1 MRKATLA
8 SSLAFGLS
16 LVVNTGLAA
25 VAVTGLAACGDDGVD
40 LDVPDQCNP
49 LGSST
54 HCLVPWPSSIYEVAD
69 DTETGFRLEYPAGAL
84 PVNIDGVPV
93 EPSLYAKH
101 DGFSSAAPMMVA
113 FDVGVDGANLVHFN
127 NIGDSLLPSSPTVMI
142 DLDTGDLVPHF
153 AELDVRGSDTPAD
166 QALFIRSDKMLK
178 RSGHYLVAIKKSLK
192 AKDGSNLPVSAGFKS
207 LVDNQTTTHPLLER
221 IRARYTSLFAAL
233 EAKGIA
239 KTDLVVAWDFHTR
252 SQKQVQADLLDARA
266 ITLAAAGTNGAS
278 LDFTVTTSV
287 PQGDTRIARR
297 IDGTYDA
304 PLFLTNAGSFAPST
318 NLMRDS
324 AGKPMAMGLYKV
336 PFTAIVPACALEPGH
351 APVGIIVYGHG
362 LFGESDQAASSGTRN
377 AAAETC
383 NIAIGTEMR
392 GMSAKD
398 VPNVVLAL
406 NDANKGYGIFD
417 VLVQGMMNHLALSQI
432 ARGPMATRLF
442 TQDGT
447 SATATL
453 VDPSKV
459 YYYGISQGGIMG
471 TTVCA
476 IDPLIKRCVVQ
487 VGAINYSLLLER
499 SRDWPQYRTTLTG
512 AYPNNF
518 DTALLVSLMQQEW
531 DRTEPTAVADV
542 ITDGGFGG
550 EEKQV
555 FMQIAIADDE
565 VSNLGSEYQARTMN
579 IPVITPSPYVP
590 YGVDSTNQPVGSGLI
605 IYDFGKG
612 PLPAGNEAPPD
623 NDVHSS
629 IRNKGATTT
638 MMKRFYETG
647 EIVQVCTAEKGCDC
661 TVADACGQMF

>member
-1 MRKATLA
+1 MRTATLA
-8 SSLAFGLS
+8 SSFALSLS
-16 LVVNTGLAA
+16 LVAPIATL
-25 VAVTGLAACGDDGVD
+25 TACGDDGVD
-40 LDVPDQCNP
+40 LATPDECNP
-49 LGSST
+49 LGAST
-54 HCLVPWPSSIYEVAD
+54 HCLVPWPSAFYEVSA
-69 DTETGFRLEYPAGAL
+69 DTETGYRLEYPKGAL
-84 PVNIDGVPV
+84 PVNIDEVAL
-93 EPSLYAKH
+93 EPSIYAKH
-101 DGFSSAAPMMVA
+101 DGFSSAAPIMVA
-113 FDVGVDGANLVHFN
+113 FDVGIDGSNLVHFN
-127 NIGDSLLPSSPTVMI
+127 DIADSLLAASPTVLI

-153 AELDVRGSDTPAD
+153 AELDVRGVDTPAD
-166 QALFIRSDKMLK
+166 QALFIRSAKMLK
-178 RSGHYLVAIKKSLK
+178 RKGHYLVAIKKSLK
-192 AKDGSNLPVSAGFKS
+192 AKGGGDLPISEGFKAI
-207 LVDNQTTTHPLLER
+207 LDDETTTHPLLER
-221 IRARYTSLFAAL
+221 IRPRYGSLFAAL
-233 EAKGIA
+233 EAKGID
-239 KTDLVVAWDFHTR
+239 KSDLVVAWDFHTR
-252 SQKQVQADLLDARA
+252 SGEQARADLLDARA
-266 ITLAAAGTNGAS
+266 ITLSMSGTDGAS
-278 LDFTVTTSV
+278 LDFTVTDTPAQS
-287 PQGDTRIARR
+287 DTRIARR
-297 IDGTYDA
+297 IDGTYKA
-304 PLFLTNAGSFAPST
+304 PLFLTNNGSFAPST
-318 NLMRDS
+318 TLQRD
-324 AGKPMAMGLYKV
+324 AMGKPMATGYYNA
-336 PFTAIVPACALEPGH
+336 PFTAIVPACALEANHP
-351 APVGIIVYGHG
+351 PVGIIIYGHG
-362 LFGESDQAASSGTRN
+362 LFGEADQAASSGTRN

-392 GMSAKD
+392 GMSAMD

-417 VLVQGMMNHLALSQI
+417 VLVQGMMNHIALSQV
-432 ARGPMATRLF
+432 ARGPMAARLF

-447 SATATL
+447 DATPTI

-542 ITDGGFGG
+542 ITNGGFGG

-565 VSNLGSEYQARTMN
+565 VSNLGSEYQARTMG

-590 YGVDSTNQPVGSGLI
+590 YGLESTSTPVGSGLL

-623 NDVHSS
+623 NDVHSQ
-629 IRNKGATTT
+629 IRNKSATTT

-661 TVADACGQMF
+661 TVPDACGTMF